1 MNSGPCASGIILS
14 AAVIQRLR
22 TPRGRDALFT
32 LAAEGL
38 AMLGMVYAYRL
49 AALRGDADLASYV
62 IVRRTVSFLFPVL
75 LLGAAISLTRFVA
88 MTGSADERRRYLAAA
103 LTWVLPLSA
112 LVIGAGVLL
121 PEELSWIVFGDA
133 GGAALVPPLGLMI
146 AGIGLHGMAYAH
158 LRGAGRG
165 MLANGSQVA
174 VLAAVPCAA
183 FFLFD
188 DLRSILWATAWGWVA
203 VPLALIAVLLLGR
216 MPMRLRVERARL
228 LRYGLPRVPGDVA
241 MGALLTVPVYVAV
254 RTFGADL
261 GGQVGFGATLLNL
274 ASAVFNPVALLLLP
288 AAAEK
293 LAAGDHAGLSAGIGH
308 LSRWMLGSGAALML
322 GFEVLAGPLL
332 RAYIGEAA
340 ESYLFTSR
348 LCFLGALP
356 FGYFFGM
363 RSVLD
368 AYHHTPRNGLNLL
381 KAFGILLA
389 GALLHLVVPTPA
401 YTMAVVMVIALWWLG
416 WATWRD
422 VGFVRSELDRLAAM
436 NGAAPR
442 VVAVVAGNVPGPED
456 ASMIA
461 HRMRAASPV
470 ERAKLKRALH
480 AARPDV
486 VYVRHHPAAAL
497 LTVLSSSVP
506 VVIAFD
512 GRDGAMA
519 QFAAFFASAI
529 LCPDEAA
536 RERLWWRAEEAHVVD
551 IDDREALLRRLH
563 AAAGH
568 LPSA

>member
-1 MNSGPCASGIILS
+1 MIG
-14 AAVIQRLR
+14 RLR
-22 TPRGRDALFT
+22 TPRGRDALLT

-49 AALRGDADLASYV
+49 AALRGDADLGSYV

-88 MTGSADERRRYLAAA
+88 MTGSPDERRRYLAAA

-112 LVIGAGVLL
+112 LVICAGLLL

-133 GGAALVPPLGLMI
+133 TGAALIPPLGVMI
-146 AGIGLHGMAYAH
+146 AGIGLHGMTYAQ
-158 LRGAGRG
+158 LRGAGLG
-165 MLANGSQVA
+165 AVANAAQVA
-174 VLAAVPCAA
+174 VLAAIPCAS

-188 DLRSILWATAWGWVA
+188 DLRPILWATAWGWIA
-203 VPLALIAVLLLGR
+203 VPLVLIAALLLGR
-216 MPMRLRVERARL
+216 TPMRLRVERARL
-228 LRYGLPRVPGDVA
+228 LRFGLPRVPGDVA

-288 AAAEK
+288 AASEK
-293 LAAGDHAGLSAGIGH
+293 LAAGDHAGLSAGIGR
-308 LSRWMLGSGAALML
+308 LSHWMIGSGAALML

-332 RAYIGEAA
+332 SAYIGDAA
-340 ESYLFTSR
+340 GSYLFISR

-381 KAFGILLA
+381 KAFGIMLA
-389 GALLHLVVPTPA
+389 GALLHLVVPTPP

-422 VGFVRSELDRLAAM
+422 VRFVRSELDRLAAT
-436 NGAAPR
+436 GADHPR
-442 VVAVVAGNVPGPED
+442 MVEVVSGG
-456 ASMIA
+456 
-461 HRMRAASPV
+461 RTGPV
-470 ERAKLKRALH
+470 EGSSTLSIRLRSGSLMERRRLKRALH
-480 AARPDV
+480 RARPDV
-486 VYVRHHPAAAL
+486 VIVRHDPGAAL
-497 LTVLSSSVP
+497 LTVMCCSAP

-512 GRDGAMA
+512 GRGGAIA
-519 QFAAFFASAI
+519 QLAAFFSASI

-536 RERLWWRAEEAHVVD
+536 RDRLWWRAEDAHVVRA
-551 IDDREALLRRLH
+551 DDHDGVMRRLR

-568 LPSA
+568 LPRA